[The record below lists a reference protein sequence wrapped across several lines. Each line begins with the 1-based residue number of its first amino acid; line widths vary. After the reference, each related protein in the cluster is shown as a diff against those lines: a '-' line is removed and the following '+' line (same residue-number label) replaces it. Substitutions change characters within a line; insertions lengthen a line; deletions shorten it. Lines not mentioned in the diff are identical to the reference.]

1 MLFNLTSWLCPCI
14 NVYLVRRYD
23 RNKLTQK
30 DIHSCQYIASMNP
43 TAGSFTINPRLQ
55 RHFATFAVSLPSQE
69 ALFTIYN
76 SVLTDHLE
84 SPTNKFPFLL
94 RKLCINVVNATL
106 ALHLKCSQV
115 TRISKLKSRSK

>member
-1 MLFNLTSWLCPCI
+1 MNFSTFAVSLSISISQCLPCSC
-14 NVYLVRRYD
+14 RYD

-76 SVLTDHLE
+76 SVLTDHLD

-106 ALHLKCSQV
+106 GLHLKCSQV
-115 TRISKLKSRSK
+115 TRISKLK